1 MKWAANLELNVCGET
16 LRGGSWFGGLEEEG
30 SLEDGD
36 VFEDAEGIDE
46 GVAGGIE
53 DGDAISDLGDEA
65 LKDSNQ

>member
-1 MKWAANLELNVCGET
+1 M
-16 LRGGSWFGGLEEEG
+16 RGGSWFGGLEEEG